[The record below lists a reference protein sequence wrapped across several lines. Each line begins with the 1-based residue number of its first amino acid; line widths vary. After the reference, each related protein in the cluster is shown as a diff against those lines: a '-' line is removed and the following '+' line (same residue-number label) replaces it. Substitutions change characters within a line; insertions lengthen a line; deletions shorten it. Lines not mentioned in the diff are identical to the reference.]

1 MADFSEEMFD
11 EDEFEE
17 TSSSQNSNDG
27 GTHDDNGGGESQG
40 TNEEIDLTTEVLK
53 LRGISNP
60 EEIQFEDENGAVV
73 KRSWDSLSKNEQ
85 LNIILGDQPEENV
98 LSDDE
103 QELLNA
109 IRKSGG
115 SVEDFLQSYV
125 EQNAPQ
131 ETSTQPSYRI
141 DELSDD
147 EVYALDLL
155 EKVGSDNITDDE
167 LQAAIDSAKQNE
179 DLYKK
184 TVEGLR
190 QEYIR
195 LQQDRE
201 AQTAN
206 EQAARQQARYQQ
218 FATSINNE
226 IEGMS
231 SFMGQELE
239 LSKEEKEDL
248 SQFMLQLDENGMS
261 AFGHAMQDPELFT
274 RAAFWLLNEEKIT
287 EELTKQM
294 QETYKRGYEQA
305 KKDLGKSTSSKFVF
319 KPKNNKTPDK
329 FVDELEW

>member
-1 MADFSEEMFD
+1 MIMIMADFSEEMFD

-17 TSSSQNSNDG
+17 TTSSQNSNDG
-27 GTHDDNGGGESQG
+27 GTHDDNQGGEPQG

-98 LSDDE
+98 LSEDE

-115 SVEDFLQSYV
+115 SVENFLQSYV

-131 ETSTQPSYRI
+131 ETTQPSYRI

-155 EKVGSDNITDDE
+155 EKVGSENITDEE
-167 LQAAIDSAKQNE
+167 LQAAIDTAKQNE

-201 AQTAN
+201 A
-206 EQAARQQARYQQ
+206 
-218 FATSINNE
+218 
-226 IEGMS
+226 
-231 SFMGQELE
+231 
-239 LSKEEKEDL
+239 
-248 SQFMLQLDENGMS
+248 
-261 AFGHAMQDPELFT
+261 
-274 RAAFWLLNEEKIT
+274 
-287 EELTKQM
+287 
-294 QETYKRGYEQA
+294 
-305 KKDLGKSTSSKFVF
+305 
-319 KPKNNKTPDK
+319 
-329 FVDELEW
+329 

>member
-17 TSSSQNSNDG
+17 TTSSQNSNDG
-27 GTHDDNGGGESQG
+27 GTHDDNQGGEPQG

-98 LSDDE
+98 LSEDE

-115 SVEDFLQSYV
+115 SVENFLQSYV

-131 ETSTQPSYRI
+131 ETTQPSYRI

-155 EKVGSDNITDDE
+155 EKVGSENITDEE
-167 LQAAIDSAKQNE
+167 LQAAIDTAKQNE

-206 EQAARQQARYQQ
+206 EQAAKQQARYQQ

-248 SQFMLQLDENGMS
+248 SQFMLQLDESGMS

-305 KKDLGKSTSSKFVF
+305 KKDLGKSNPTSKFVF
-319 KPKNNKTPDK
+319 KPQQKTPDK
-329 FVDELEW
+329 YVDELDW